1 MRERL
6 CERGCGVV
14 WSRIVGGRSGRSLS
28 VDLCAHRR
36 EGSWIGEERRGRGL
50 GLERRGERRG
60 FLGARETES
69 ERKEKRREER
79 GLGFFGMCSVGCRYC
94 VDGMFLDKCVC
105 IRLICIQM
113 FIYVHVSYMCMCV
126 CVCRHGYTS

>member
-28 VDLCAHRR
+28 VDLCVL
-36 EGSWIGEERRGRGL
+36 IGGRGL

-79 GLGFFGMCSVGCRYC
+79 GLGFFGMCSGGCRYC
-94 VDGMFLDKCVC
+94 VEGIFLDKCLC
-105 IRLICIQM
+105 IRLICIHM
-113 FIYVHVSYMCMCV
+113 FIYVYVSYMRMCV
-126 CVCRHGYTS
+126 CVCRHGYTA